1 MYSYEHMPFGGF
13 APGRRRRTSQ
23 YPPSMS
29 RPVSK
34 NFNRISDF
42 IFPDTVHVSL
52 PPSSRQHHHHHH
64 HHQQQQQQQQQ
75 RQQFINQR
83 YQRTDN
89 YSLPV
94 LNQRDLIIVERLPI
108 DELDDIDFVYRE
120 QYHQPNR
127 SIQRRYSS
135 TGYEYQVLSNEKHS
149 TGLKNRSGAY
159 REKLRDKRKR
169 HTTDNAYH
177 SILKTIVEKDQ
188 QPCKSK
194 SNRNSN
200 LILSYR
206 TTLDPITDSESMTSI
221 NQENHQ
227 RRHNNDT
234 SRYRVPI
241 NGAEPIM
248 NEHARSRQF
257 SSTISTRDSSSDTE
271 ITERHP
277 KTMNCIRYQQDSSY
291 VISPDIPAHD
301 WEHLSSNDVHL
312 QHQPNRFNPIA
323 PTMVDASNY
332 ETVSNSNNLISS
344 SVLNNV
350 INNPINNQIS
360 SKDSTHHVSLCVNDL
375 HTTLFID
382 EDTLN
387 STKANISNNNDKK
400 VHMRKRNT
408 LTNGSIITDDN
419 YSHTEIRKRKTD
431 INHQSVDLADENKR
445 IRPYFLIKPQ
455 SLLMLP
461 NETAKLKCCFAGD
474 PQPTL
479 VWSHNESRIPDMQ
492 TSNDTTLSRYRT
504 HKLHDINYLEIG
516 PINLS
521 DHGQIRCTIM
531 NGFGREEVITQ
542 LLVVPS
548 PADATPYIVQPL
560 NDIIVVEGQPLKL
573 SCAINGLQVTVNW
586 FHNGRPISSMTQI
599 KSDYNNERSIFSLS
613 PCMKVDAGTV
623 DCLVKNRFGEA
634 RTTCHIEVVSKSEVG
649 NR

>member
-52 PPSSRQHHHHHH
+52 PPSSRQHHHHH

-400 VHMRKRNT
+400 
-408 LTNGSIITDDN
+408 
-419 YSHTEIRKRKTD
+419 
-431 INHQSVDLADENKR
+431 
-445 IRPYFLIKPQ
+445 
-455 SLLMLP
+455 
-461 NETAKLKCCFAGD
+461 AKLKCCFAGD